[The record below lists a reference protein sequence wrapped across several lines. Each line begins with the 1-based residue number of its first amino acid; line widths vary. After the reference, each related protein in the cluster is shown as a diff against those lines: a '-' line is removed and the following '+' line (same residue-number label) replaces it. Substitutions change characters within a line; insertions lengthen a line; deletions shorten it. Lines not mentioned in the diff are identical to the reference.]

1 MTKIRGV
8 HEKESVVVV
17 LDPDQTDPTW
27 AVVDDTEPVCV
38 VIKDDDWEEATE
50 HRLGDDYREGEP
62 LADIIDQRN
71 RFRVALWALMDAI
84 AALPVDPRDVGLPV
98 DAVADLMKVHHESS
112 IGIRKPAPE
121 TLVNEQELSD
131 FLAARRSEKS

>member
-8 HEKESVVVV
+8 HEKESVIVV

-38 VIKDDDWEEATE
+38 VIKEDDWEKATE

-71 RFRVALWALMDAI
+71 RFRVACWALMDALS
-84 AALPVDPRDVGLPV
+84 ALPVDPRDLDIPI
-98 DAVADLMKVHHESS
+98 DAIQDLMNVENHNS
-112 IGIRKPAPE
+112 IGLRKVE
-121 TLVNEQELSD
+121 SQHLVNQEELTA
-131 FLAARRSEKS
+131 FLESRRANQ